1 MRNSASPRSA
11 PAEASAALNHEA
23 ADAIVV
29 LGCRLFA
36 GGRPSERLRRRMMLA
51 VGLYREGVAPLIVMS
66 GGGTGPVAE
75 AAVMRD
81 LAREAGVP
89 ETAVLLETESRNT
102 FENAAYGARLLH
114 AVGKQR
120 IVLVSDRA
128 HLPRAARADRSS
140 PGVTAV
146 ANIVDICSGWREL
159 RHHMRVHGS
168 HTLSAAEAA
177 REAGLAGPHTGEI
190 APPRRWRCS
199 PRGAINPAKAGDMS
213 D

>member
-29 LGCRLFA
+29 LGCQLVG
-36 GGRPSERLRRRMMLA
+36 GGRPSERLRRRVALG
-51 VGLYREGVAPLIVMS
+51 VGLYREAAAPLLVMS
-66 GGGTGPVAE
+66 GGGAGAATE

-102 FENAAYGARLLH
+102 FENAAYTARLLH
-114 AVGKQR
+114 AIGKPR

-128 HLPRAARADRSS
+128 HLLRAARLFR
-140 PGVTAV
+140 
-146 ANIVDICSGWREL
+146 R
-159 RHHMRVHGS
+159 
-168 HTLSAAEAA
+168 
-177 REAGLAGPHTGEI
+177 AGLDVVGVAGVPASSMRRAFGAVLYEI
-190 APPRRWRCS
+190 ASLMRGLFRRRRLS
-199 PRGAINPAKAGDMS
+199 
-213 D
+213 

>member
-29 LGCRLFA
+29 LGCQLVG
-36 GGRPSERLRRRMMLA
+36 GGRPSERLRRRVALG
-51 VGLYREGVAPLIVMS
+51 VGVYREGAAPLLIMS
-66 GGGTGPVAE
+66 GGGTGAATE

-102 FENAAYGARLLH
+102 FENAAYTARLLH
-114 AVGKQR
+114 AIGKPR

-128 HLPRAARADRSS
+128 HLPRAARLFRRAGLEVIGVAGVPASS
-140 PGVTAV
+140 MRRAFGAV
-146 ANIVDICSGWREL
+146 L
-159 RHHMRVHGS
+159 Y
-168 HTLSAAEAA
+168 EAA
-177 REAGLAGPHTGEI
+177 SYMRGLF
-190 APPRRWRCS
+190 RRRRLS
-199 PRGAINPAKAGDMS
+199 
-213 D
+213 